1 MNEPDE
7 LLHIAMPDDWTKARD
22 AGEYRVSSRN
32 KSLDD
37 EGFIHC
43 SYPRQIELV
52 ANRFYSDVAELVLL
66 HLEPELLEAEIKIEP
81 ATEDGTEM
89 YPHVYGP
96 IPTAAVIATTWWDR
110 DEDGMWHKP
119 TSM

>member
-7 LLHIAMPDDWTKARD
+7 LLHIAMPDDWEAAKA
-22 AGEYRVSSRN
+22 AGEYRVSTRG

-43 SYPRQIELV
+43 SYLRQLEGV
-52 ANRFYSDVAELVLL
+52 ANRFYGDVSELVLL
-66 HLEPELLEAEIKIEP
+66 HLEPELLDAEVKVEP
-81 ATEDGTEM
+81 AGDGSGD

-119 TSM
+119 VTM